1 MVKGRDVENQTKKK
15 VLHLLTHYDEL
26 PVWAENL
33 KSDIDMLREE
43 LQEEP
48 APKTTQWRESPGGG
62 GGFEKPSPE
71 EAALERKER
80 LLQHLDRK
88 EEKYNRLTTDME
100 KLDRSLKGLWE
111 SERYVVELC
120 TIRRRGMTWQQVAV
134 KLGYSPDAESACRRR
149 FWRAIDHLVLMFEG
163 GDVQRSLFL

>member
-1 MVKGRDVENQTKKK
+1 MVKERDVEDQTKKK
-15 VLHLLTHYDEL
+15 VLHLLAHYDEL
-26 PVWAENL
+26 QVWAENL
-33 KSDIDMLREE
+33 KSDIAMLREE
-43 LQEEP
+43 LQEDP
-48 APKTTQWRESPGGG
+48 APKTTQWRESPGG

-71 EAALERKER
+71 EAALERKEG
-80 LLQHLDRK
+80 LLQQLDRK
-88 EEKYNRLTTDME
+88 KEKYNRLTTDME

-149 FWRAIDHLVLMFEG
+149 FWRAINHLVLMFEG
-163 GDVQRSLFL
+163 GDVQESLSL